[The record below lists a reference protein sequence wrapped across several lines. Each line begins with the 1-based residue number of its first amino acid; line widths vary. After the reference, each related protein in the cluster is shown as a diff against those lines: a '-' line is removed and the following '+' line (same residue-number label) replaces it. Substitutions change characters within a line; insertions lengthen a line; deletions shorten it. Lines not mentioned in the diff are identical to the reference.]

1 MSLILSRQED
11 FDVTRGTI
19 LDSRLG
25 LQHFDQIKASI
36 FIQLKQRERRADSL
50 FFTMAIT
57 DLQL

>member
-1 MSLILSRQED
+1 MLTDSSLICILFRQED

-36 FIQLKQRERRADSL
+36 FLQLKQRE
-50 FFTMAIT
+50 
-57 DLQL
+57 